1 MLSFTEAPTLT
12 APQTMEAALA
22 SMLEAALAPKPKP
35 MVAARLEPAN
45 CGTNCEPHGG
55 NHMRANSVTD
65 G

>member
-1 MLSFTEAPTLT
+1 
-12 APQTMEAALA
+12 MEAALA

-35 MVAARLEPAN
+35 MVAARLEPAI